1 MQIHEL
7 PEAVNVTA
15 TDVIAID
22 TGAET
27 YRVPASIL
35 VAALKSIGS
44 LVTGVKGDNE
54 TDYRTG
60 DVNITPANVG
70 AIPNTGGE
78 VTGAIIRK
86 TDWDYSGTRTG
97 TVSAPMVQVKD
108 KDGVIRHQVYAA
120 LNAANIAYTFLAVR
134 DGTNSNSLVVGL
146 DANGNPKY
154 SISAPAEFRTT
165 IGAISLSDI
174 ILATGTVSLGTVAAS
189 TRNYTDVT
197 FTSVGTANY
206 IVIVNP
212 VLCDFGFG
220 IQNKTATSFRL
231 YYRNNDTQ
239 YSRTGTFYWAIVKV
253 A

>member
-35 VAALKSIGS
+35 IAALKSIGS

-70 AIPNTGGE
+70 AIPTTGGE

-86 TDWDYSGTRTG
+86 TDWDYTGTRQSNVT
-97 TVSAPMVQVKD
+97 APMIQLKD
-108 KDGVIRHQVYAA
+108 VEGTIRHQVYAA
-120 LNAANIAYTFLAVR
+120 LNTANTAYTYMAVR
-134 DGTNSNSLVVGL
+134 DGTHTNYLSLGL
-146 DANGNPKY
+146 DANGNPVY
-154 SISAPAEFRTT
+154 TIASPATFRST

-174 ILATGTVSLGTVAAS
+174 ILTTGTVSLGSVAAS
-189 TRNYTDVT
+189 ARNYTDVT

-212 VLCDFGFG
+212 VLGDFGFG